1 MLATIRNYP
10 RTVNLLLSATL
21 LLTLAKAITFP
32 YLVIYLT
39 RHFGLDITQVGLVI
53 GSSLIVGSLLSV
65 YGDVDDRIGQVD
77 QDQAAVEQPDALSHD
92 GADKPS
98 TNSALKPNNSL

>member
-1 MLATIRNYP
+1 MVALPLQKESRMFATIRNYP

-39 RHFGLDITQVGLVI
+39 HHFGLDIT
-53 GSSLIVGSLLSV
+53 
-65 YGDVDDRIGQVD
+65 
-77 QDQAAVEQPDALSHD
+77 
-92 GADKPS
+92 
-98 TNSALKPNNSL
+98 

>member
-1 MLATIRNYP
+1 MVALPSKNESRMLATIRNYP

-39 RHFGLDITQVGLVI
+39 HHFTLDITQVGLVI
-53 GSSLIVGSLLSV
+53 GSSLIVGSLLSAKAPERLLQILLAIILV
-65 YGDVDDRIGQVD
+65 IVGVRMMM
-77 QDQAAVEQPDALSHD
+77 
-92 GADKPS
+92 
-98 TNSALKPNNSL
+98 